1 MVIAQIVHSLFF
13 IFLTYIF
20 YLKYNKGIVK
30 SLYIYV
36 ALFAGILLLMYN
48 LFFNGLPIELFFTLL
63 VFSLSTIIINF
74 MRRFSTVIEDNKELA
89 KQEHLRE
96 NILAVKDFIFT
107 KFFVFGMCIYQM
119 LLIWVP
125 KIFEQMSE

>member
-13 IFLTYIF
+13 IFLTYIL
-20 YLKYNKGIVK
+20 YLKYNTGIVK
-30 SLYIYV
+30 SLYIYI
-36 ALFAGILLLMYN
+36 AIFAGISLLMYN
-48 LFFNGLPIELFFTLL
+48 LFFNGLPIELFFILL

-74 MRRFSTVIEDNKELA
+74 MRRFSTVLEDNKELA
-89 KQEHLRE
+89 KQKHLRE

-107 KFFVFGMCIYQM
+107 KFFVLGIGFYQL

>member
-1 MVIAQIVHSLFF
+1 MVITQIVHSLFF

-36 ALFAGILLLMYN
+36 ALFVGIILLMYN
-48 LFFNGLPIELFFTLL
+48 LFFNGLPIELFLILL
-63 VFSLSTIIINF
+63 IFSLSTVMVNF
-74 MRRFSTVIEDNKELA
+74 MRRFLTVFEDNKESA
-89 KQEHLRE
+89 KQKHSRE
-96 NILAVKDFIFT
+96 KILAVKDFIFT
-107 KFFVFGMCIYQM
+107 KFFIFGICIYQL

>member
-13 IFLTYIF
+13 IFLTYIL
-20 YLKYNKGIVK
+20 YLKYNTGIVK
-30 SLYIYV
+30 SLYIYI
-36 ALFAGILLLMYN
+36 AIFAGISLLMYN
-48 LFFNGLPIELFFTLL
+48 LFFNGLPIELFFILL

-74 MRRFSTVIEDNKELA
+74 IRRFSTAFEDNKELA
-89 KQEHLRE
+89 KQKHLRE

-107 KFFVFGMCIYQM
+107 KFFVFGICTYQM

-125 KIFEQMSE
+125 KIFEEMSA